1 MLENLI
7 GRHVLIFV
15 LKVQCLITLFTRTKY
30 FFKAFWSKTSWVQ
43 RGNERLFSRWMV
55 GKYFWCVIFGG
66 QLVQAIKHLSNVF
79 ISFSVKLVFLISRA
93 TSSCTLTS
101 FSCTDRILKMSISL
115 PRDTR
120 RSEMNEKIRIYFVYR
135 TLIECQVCTN
145 TSNILLV
152 LEELLF

>member
-115 PRDTR
+115 YPEIQGDQKWMKKL
-120 RSEMNEKIRIYFVYR
+120 EFILFIEHWLNAKYVQIRVTYS
-135 TLIECQVCTN
+135 L
-145 TSNILLV
+145 S
-152 LEELLF
+152 